1 MPCKSRRG
9 SIGLRL
15 NVGQG
20 QWKFFRKKREKN
32 LGSRTPFSIWKS
44 SIALRGSVQLVSAS
58 LKKVS
63 VEEDF
68 KLINIYLRYSLPGIP
83 ISSRPNPPPEPAM
96 ALSPVL
102 PL

>member
-1 MPCKSRRG
+1 MQVQKRQHRSQTERWTR
-9 SIGLRL
+9 SVEIL
-15 NVGQG
+15 Q
-20 QWKFFRKKREKN
+20 KKNEKN

-68 KLINIYLRYSLPGIP
+68 KLIVVYLRYSLPGIP